1 MRLNLLFILGASML
15 ATAGLSAQS
24 NIAGAF
30 DLQGALAQCSGDTNC
45 EKLANDQNTCWSSGK
60 DPLAIT
66 KCVQNAQDAYNAAV
80 SGTADAS
87 ISAATTDA
95 TNWDSP
101 EINTPNY
108 AGKDAR
114 RND

>member
-1 MRLNLLFILGASML
+1 MRLNVLSILGASML

-30 DLQGALAQCSGDTNC
+30 DLQGALAQCAPNDAAC
-45 EKLANDQNTCWSSGK
+45 EQLANDQNTCWTSGK

-66 KCVQNAQDAYNAAV
+66 KCLENAQDAYNAAV

-95 TNWDSP
+95 TN
-101 EINTPNY
+101 
-108 AGKDAR
+108 
-114 RND
+114 